1 MSLFTK
7 LLELKEIQLLSD
19 VEIEFA
25 RTLKRVDPTITDSTL
40 LAAVICCYYQLSGNV
55 CVYLERLEKDARIQ
69 DLLEL
74 LSGGK
79 LDISSLK
86 EDLRKSKM
94 VGSPGEFKPLILE
107 ENRLYIQKYWKFEN
121 ELVQWIN
128 ERASRNASEL
138 SAEARDFIEQ
148 QFEPL
153 EDGETDW
160 QKVAV
165 YLSLIK
171 DFLIISGGPGT
182 GKTFTV
188 SKIIES
194 LQKFNTTGTRIAL
207 AAPTG
212 KAAQRLTDTLSVST
226 ELELT
231 AQTLHRLLGARIDG
245 TFVYGK
251 NKKLPYDI
259 VIVDEA
265 SMLDLRL
272 WIQLVRS
279 LGKQTKLIVLG
290 DKDQLSSVE
299 AGAVLGDICEG
310 AKNEFTPS
318 LSEVLAK
325 NNIQFNQQAADTTAL
340 NDCIVLLTKSYRF
353 GEDSGLKLLSEAI
366 NTSDVEG
373 ALRILKDENIKDVHW
388 IEPNAQTVSEVIE
401 KYCVATYTKSVGLNS
416 VEKFE
421 AYREAQILCAIKR
434 GPFGVEHVNH
444 ETEERIKEKSGLPRN
459 REWFEGRFILFTRND
474 RGLKVQNGETGI
486 YFSDKDSAKILVEGN
501 VDRQISAGRVQDF
514 QPAYAITVH
523 KSQGSEYKNVALIL
537 PNEQNAILSKEFL
550 YTGVTRTRRN
560 ALIVATKEILEF
572 TIRQKISRNSGL
584 AEKLWIKK

>member
-7 LLELKEIQLLSD
+7 FLELKEAQLLSH

-40 LAAVICCYYQLSGNV
+40 LAAVICSTYQLSGNV
-55 CVYLERLEKDARIQ
+55 CVYLDRLEKDARIQ
-69 DLLEL
+69 GLLEFL
-74 LSGGK
+74 PGGK
-79 LDISSLK
+79 LDVAALK
-86 EDLRKSKM
+86 ADLTQSNM
-94 VGSPGEFKPLILE
+94 VGSPGDFKPLILE

-128 ERASRNASEL
+128 ERASRSATEL
-138 SAEARDFIEQ
+138 SAEAKDFIES
-148 QFEPL
+148 QFVPL
-153 EDGETDW
+153 EDGEMDW

-188 SKIIES
+188 RKIIES
-194 LQKFNTTGTRIAL
+194 LQKFNPAGARIAL

-212 KAAQRLTDTLSVST
+212 KAAQRLTDTLSTSSDA
-226 ELELT
+226 ELA

-272 WIQLVRS
+272 WIKLIRS
-279 LGKQTKLIVLG
+279 LGEHTKLIVLG

-310 AKNEFTPS
+310 AKNEFTSS
-318 LSEVLAK
+318 LTEVLAK
-325 NNIQFNQQAADTTAL
+325 NDIQFNQQASDTIAL

-353 GEDSGLKLLSEAI
+353 GADSGLKLLSEAI
-366 NTSDVEG
+366 NASDVE
-373 ALRILKDENIKDVHW
+373 RTFQILKDETIKDVQW
-388 IEPNAQTVSEVIE
+388 IEPDVQTVYKVIE
-401 KYCVATYTKSVGLNS
+401 DYCISTYMRSVSLS
-416 VEKFE
+416 TVERFE
-421 AYREAQILCAIKR
+421 TYRDAQILCAIKK
-434 GPFGVEHVNH
+434 GPFGIEQINK
-444 ETEERIKEKSGLPRN
+444 ETEARIKEKAGVPRN
-459 REWFEGRFILFTRND
+459 REWFEGRFILFTKND
-474 RGLKVQNGETGI
+474 RSLKVQNGETGI
-486 YFSDKDSAKILVEGN
+486 YFLDEGQAKILVEGN
-501 VDRQISAGRVQDF
+501 ADRRISAGRIQDF

-550 YTGVTRTRRN
+550 YTGVTRARRN
-560 ALIVATKEILEF
+560 TLIVATKSILEYA
-572 TIRQKISRNSGL
+572 IRQKISRNSGL